1 MDLGD
6 DSDVKLLKVSGGL
19 FDTYFDQLP
28 KVLYADDDEDENGEK
43 TLLLHND
50 RRAVERLV
58 QLVSRSVLLVTGELL
73 PPPTTTL
80 PHHLHSRRVSQ
91 ELATT
96 APMCCRITVL
106 TILARTLPRISATS
120 RSPPSALHYPARQC
134 LREVDQDN
142 GEATA
147 NRDPRRPL

>member
-28 KVLYADDDEDENGEK
+28 NVLYADDDDDENGEK

-58 QLVSRSVLLVTGELL
+58 QLVSRSVLRVTGELL
-73 PPPTTTL
+73 PP
-80 PHHLHSRRVSQ
+80 HHDP
-91 ELATT
+91 A
-96 APMCCRITVL
+96 
-106 TILARTLPRISATS
+106 
-120 RSPPSALHYPARQC
+120 PPSPFPSRP
-134 LREVDQDN
+134 
-142 GEATA
+142 
-147 NRDPRRPL
+147 PRAFDYSSNVLQNHRADHPS